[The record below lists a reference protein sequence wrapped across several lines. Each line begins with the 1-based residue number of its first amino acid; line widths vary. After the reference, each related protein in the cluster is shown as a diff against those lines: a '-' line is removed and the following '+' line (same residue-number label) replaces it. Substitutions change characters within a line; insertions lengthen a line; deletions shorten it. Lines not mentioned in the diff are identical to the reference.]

1 MHRRNLACEGITRNV
16 TVGRRLSVLSSYTVA
31 KPWLTVSSKKKK
43 KLLYIKLDLSAMT
56 RPLTFV
62 DRQSVTNRC
71 VWHEPASRVSH
82 HNWEPYNHANIVT
95 FVKEKSKP
103 EQNKVT
109 ETDSEL
115 ERSSSGMQRLP

>member
-1 MHRRNLACEGITRNV
+1 
-16 TVGRRLSVLSSYTVA
+16 
-31 KPWLTVSSKKKK
+31 
-43 KLLYIKLDLSAMT
+43 MT

-82 HNWEPYNHANIVT
+82 HNWEPHNHANIVT